1 MLTKSDKKY
10 INDLLKESFK
20 ENNKILVKE
29 MIGLFNATNSR
40 IDEVNENLG
49 QRIDKVDENLS
60 EKIFCVSA

>member
-40 IDEVNENLG
+40 IDEVN
-49 QRIDKVDENLS
+49 
-60 EKIFCVSA
+60 